1 MTGSERARRAVRLA
15 VTAGRRLGLRADEP
29 RVLHD
34 VFNVLVHLAP
44 DPVVARVPS
53 LTVDSPEEQSERQ
66 RRELAVV
73 SWLAGRGTP
82 VVPPSPLVPPEPV
95 TCEDA
100 SLTFWQYADERDPM
114 AAAPPESLE
123 ARFTEQAGWVAGL
136 HRAMAGYPGELT
148 VLAPVVPAARRAL
161 AALRLR
167 PGPLTPS
174 DLDRVEHECAVAE
187 AVAADLAGAFP
198 GARVQAVHGD
208 APHYN
213 VLRTGQGFLFSDF
226 EDVTLAT
233 AEWDLAGS
241 GPQVIEAY
249 VRAGGRRPDAAVLDF
264 MEGARLLQ
272 VVAALAVTPRMPEL
286 AGMLEPMLPQW
297 RARPPL
303 SAP

>member
-15 VTAGRRLGLRADEP
+15 VTAGRRLGLRATEP

-53 LTVDSPEEQSERQ
+53 LTIDSAEEQAERQ

-73 SWLAGRGTP
+73 SWLAGRGAP
-82 VVPPSPLVPPEPV
+82 VVPPSPLVPPKPV
-95 TCEDA
+95 TCEDT
-100 SLTFWQYADERDPM
+100 SLTLWQYVDERDPV

-123 ARFTEQAGWVAGL
+123 ARLTEQAGWVPGL
-136 HRAMAGYPGELT
+136 HQAMAGYPGELT
-148 VLAPVVPAARRAL
+148 PLAPVVPAARRAL
-161 AALRLR
+161 AELRLR

-174 DLDRVEHECAVAE
+174 DLDRMEHECAVAE
-187 AVAADLAGAFP
+187 AVAADLPGAFP

-213 VLRTGQGFLFSDF
+213 VLRIERGYLFSDF
-226 EDVTLAT
+226 EDVTLAPV
-233 AEWDLAGS
+233 EWDLAGA
-241 GPQVIEAY
+241 GPQAIETY
-249 VRAGGRRPDAAVLDF
+249 VRAGGRRPDPALLDF

-286 AGMLEPMLPQW
+286 ARMLEPMLPQW

-303 SAP
+303 AAP